1 MSDITITT
9 DTAQLALYELNI
21 LLEETEDPNAETEAL
36 FRATKELK
44 ERLEE
49 FYHEE
54 EARAEI
60 AHEAELDRQ
69 RERFLDER
77 GHF

>member
-1 MSDITITT
+1 MSELTITT
-9 DTAQLALYELNI
+9 DTAELALYELNV
-21 LLEETEDPNAETEAL
+21 LLEETEDPNAETHAL
-36 FRATKELK
+36 YRATKELE

-60 AHEAELDRQ
+60 AYEAELDRR
-69 RERFLDER
+69 RERFFDER